1 MPWLVRVLA
10 VFYLLPAGYVVFW
23 VMQSLPPQPTAIEWF
38 AAVWSLTGIAAAIF
52 VWVFLE
58 VWASRKGSLP

>member
-1 MPWLVRVLA
+1 MPWLVRALA

-23 VMQSLPPQPTAIEWF
+23 VMQLLPPQPTAIEWF
-38 AAVWSLTGIAAAIF
+38 AAVWSLTGIASAIF